1 MDISRNKKGKVSFS
15 EHPELYTVRAFKSHK
30 RCTFMFSVSL
40 KRVQTNRTTFILG
53 YRRNPHTYISQVLD
67 LRQYINSATLK
78 LRVVILWL
86 PDSPARAVLLAMFSL
101 TVIKSKANSNAKPHA
116 IFYFSST
123 HILVFQSKAPPLIT
137 LPHSA
142 LVPVPR
148 YSKTDIGCFQLHG
161 QKRQQQPFFQASIK
175 KKIKKKNS
183 A

>member
-1 MDISRNKKGKVSFS
+1 
-15 EHPELYTVRAFKSHK
+15 
-30 RCTFMFSVSL
+30 MFSVSL
-40 KRVQTNRTTFILG
+40 KRVQTNRTIFILG

-142 LVPVPR
+142 LVPVPPKQTLDVFNCMGR
-148 YSKTDIGCFQLHG
+148 KDSNS
-161 QKRQQQPFFQASIK
+161 PFFRPVLKKKLK
-175 KKIKKKNS
+175 KKIQHS
-183 A
+183 SEFPAPDQPSTYTSL

>member
-1 MDISRNKKGKVSFS
+1 
-15 EHPELYTVRAFKSHK
+15 
-30 RCTFMFSVSL
+30 MFSVSL
-40 KRVQTNRTTFILG
+40 KRVQTNRTIFILG

-78 LRVVILWL
+78 LIVVILWL

-123 HILVFQSKAPPLIT
+123 HILVFQSKAPPLII

-148 YSKTDIGCFQLHG
+148 YSKTDTGCFQLHG

-175 KKIKKKNS
+175 KKIKKKIQHS
-183 A
+183 SEFLAPDQPSTYTSL